1 MRQRDFP
8 TPHDMFEVPDVE
20 LLKTPDERPPGDS
33 RRRRAGW
40 WLALAG
46 LIVGAAIAAYIVI
59 GRRQPT
65 WAPAAGEAS
74 NQVAV
79 SQRPVE
85 PLGADAEPIDLP
97 PLDQSDAVVRELV
110 ARLSSHPAVA
120 AWLTTDGLIR
130 NFTVVVANI
139 AEARTPAVHLRA
151 LRPQTGF
158 AVVQRDGNLY
168 IDPRSYERYDTVAA
182 ATASIDPDGAARLYA
197 TLKPRI
203 EDAYRDLGAPDGTF
217 DRTLE
222 RAIVLLLRTPIIDDP
237 IRVESQGG
245 VGYGFAAPEIEGLS
259 AAQKQLLRAGPRN
272 VRIIQSSL
280 RAIAIALGIPP
291 ERLPPPQ
298 T

>member
-1 MRQRDFP
+1 
-8 TPHDMFEVPDVE
+8 MFEVPDVE
-20 LLKTPDERPPGDS
+20 LLKTPDERPPADS
-33 RRRRAGW
+33 RRRRLGL
-40 WLALAG
+40 WLTLAG
-46 LIVGAAIAAYIVI
+46 LIVGAAVAAYLVF
-59 GRRQPT
+59 GRRQQPP
-65 WAPAAGEAS
+65 APAGEAS
-74 NQVAV
+74 NRVAV

-139 AEARTPAVHLRA
+139 AESRTPAVHLRA

-158 AVVQRDGNLY
+158 AVVQRDGNIY

-182 ATASIDPDGAARLYA
+182 ATASIDPAGAARLYA

-222 RAIVLLLRTPIIDDP
+222 RAIVLLLRTPVIDDP

-245 VGYGFAAPEIEGLS
+245 VGYGFAAPEIERLS

>member
-1 MRQRDFP
+1 MGR
-8 TPHDMFEVPDVE
+8 
-20 LLKTPDERPPGDS
+20 
-33 RRRRAGW
+33 

-46 LIVGAAIAAYIVI
+46 LIIVAGVAAYIVF
-59 GRRQPT
+59 GRRQPP
-65 WAPAAGEAS
+65 APASEPS
-74 NQVAV
+74 RNVAV
-79 SQRPVE
+79 SQRPVG
-85 PLGADAEPIDLP
+85 PLGGDAEPIDLP

-158 AVVQRDGNLY
+158 AVVQRGSDLY
-168 IDPRSYERYDTVAA
+168 IDPRSYERFDKVAA
-182 ATASIDPDGAARLYA
+182 AAASIDPAGAARLYA

-203 EDAYRDLGAPDGTF
+203 EDAYRDLGAPDGSF

-222 RAIVLLLRTPIIDDP
+222 RAIVLLLKTPVIDDP
-237 IRVESQGG
+237 VRVASQGG
-245 VGYGFAAPEIEGLS
+245 VGYGFAAPEIEQLS

-272 VRIIQSSL
+272 VRMIQSSL

-291 ERLPPPQ
+291 DRLPPPQ

>member
-1 MRQRDFP
+1 
-8 TPHDMFEVPDVE
+8 MFETPDVE

-59 GRRQPT
+59 GRRQPP
-65 WAPAAGEAS
+65 APVAGEAS
-74 NQVAV
+74 NEVAV

-85 PLGADAEPIDLP
+85 PLGGDAEPLDLP
-97 PLDQSDAVVRELV
+97 PVDQTDAVVRELV
-110 ARLSSHPAVA
+110 AKLSSHPAVA
-120 AWLTTDGLIR
+120 AWLATDGLVR

-158 AVVQRDGNLY
+158 TVVQRGSDLY
-168 IDPRSYERYDTVAA
+168 IDPRSYARYDTVAA
-182 ATASIDPDGAARLYA
+182 ATASIDPAGAARLYA
-197 TLKPRI
+197 QLKPRI
-203 EDAYRDLGAPDGTF
+203 EDAYRDLGAPDGSF
-217 DRTLE
+217 DRALE
-222 RAIVLLLRTPIIDDP
+222 RAIVLLLRTPVIDDP
-237 IRVESQGG
+237 IRVEAQGA
-245 VGYGFAAPEIEGLS
+245 VGYGFAAPELEKLP

-272 VRIIQSSL
+272 VRLIQSSL

>member
-1 MRQRDFP
+1 
-8 TPHDMFEVPDVE
+8 MFEAPDVE
-20 LLKTPDERPPGDS
+20 LLKTPDERPPTDS
-33 RRRRAGW
+33 RRRRVGR
-40 WLALAG
+40 WLALGG
-46 LIVGAAIAAYIVI
+46 LIVAAAVAAYIVF
-59 GRRQPT
+59 GRRQPP
-65 WAPAAGEAS
+65 APAGEAS
-74 NQVAV
+74 NRVAV

-158 AVVQRDGNLY
+158 AVVQRGSNLY
-168 IDPRSYERYDTVAA
+168 IDPRSYGRYDTVAA
-182 ATASIDPDGAARLYA
+182 ATASIDPAGAARLYA

-222 RAIVLLLRTPIIDDP
+222 RAIVLLLRTPVLDDP
-237 IRVESQGG
+237 VRVESQGG
-245 VGYGFAAPEIEGLS
+245 VGYGFAAREIEGLT

-272 VRIIQSSL
+272 VRMIQSSL

>member
-1 MRQRDFP
+1 
-8 TPHDMFEVPDVE
+8 MFEAPDVE
-20 LLKTPDERPPGDS
+20 LLKTPDERPPTDS
-33 RRRRAGW
+33 RRRRVGL
-40 WLALAG
+40 WLAVGG
-46 LIVGAAIAAYIVI
+46 LIVAAVVAAYMVF
-59 GRRQPT
+59 GRRQPP
-65 WAPAAGEAS
+65 APAGEAS
-74 NQVAV
+74 NRVAV

-85 PLGADAEPIDLP
+85 PLGGDAEPIDLP

-158 AVVQRDGNLY
+158 AVVQRGGNLY

-182 ATASIDPDGAARLYA
+182 ATASIDPAGAARLYA

-222 RAIVLLLRTPIIDDP
+222 RAIVLLLKTPVLDDP

-245 VGYGFAAPEIEGLS
+245 IGYGFAAPEIERLT

-272 VRIIQSSL
+272 VRMIQSSL

>member
-1 MRQRDFP
+1 
-8 TPHDMFEVPDVE
+8 MFQAPDVE
-20 LLKTPDERPPGDS
+20 LLKTPDERPPADP
-33 RRRRAGW
+33 RRRRVGR

-46 LIVGAAIAAYIVI
+46 LIIVAGVAAYIVF
-59 GRRQPT
+59 GRRQPPA
-65 WAPAAGEAS
+65 APASEPS
-74 NQVAV
+74 RNVAV
-79 SQRPVE
+79 SQRPVG
-85 PLGADAEPIDLP
+85 PLGGDAEPIDLP

-158 AVVQRDGNLY
+158 AVVQRGSDLY
-168 IDPRSYERYDTVAA
+168 IDPRSYERFDKVAA
-182 ATASIDPDGAARLYA
+182 AAASIDPAGAARLYA

-203 EDAYRDLGAPDGTF
+203 EDAYRDLGAPDGSF

-222 RAIVLLLRTPIIDDP
+222 RAIVLLLKTPVIDDP
-237 IRVESQGG
+237 VRVASQGG
-245 VGYGFAAPEIEGLS
+245 VGYGFAAPEIEQLS

-272 VRIIQSSL
+272 VRMIQSSL

-291 ERLPPPQ
+291 DRLPPPQ